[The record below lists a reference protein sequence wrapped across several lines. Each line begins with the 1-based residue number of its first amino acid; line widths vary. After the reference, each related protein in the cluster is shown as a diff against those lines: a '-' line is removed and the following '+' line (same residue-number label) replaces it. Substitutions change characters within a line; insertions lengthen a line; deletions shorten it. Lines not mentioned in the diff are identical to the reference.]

1 MQWILGQCV
10 LFSLTNQYLAEDAH
24 ALAEMYLV
32 HLIAVAVVVVAVV
45 DVVVVVVGLNCS
57 NQLCLF
63 AFVVEFAA
71 VVVVVVAVD
80 VAAEW
85 TQIDL

>member
-45 DVVVVVVGLNCS
+45 DVVVVVVVGLNCL

-80 VAAEW
+80 VAAE
-85 TQIDL
+85 